1 MKNWFKSLALFTLTI
16 FLFSSTVADNGN
28 SMEARVNTYKHECK
42 QMLKPA
48 RYEGSRITYY
58 SLQKEATV
66 KSVESY
72 LVLDT
77 EYKFVFSGKE
87 CTTKV
92 GVKIYDSADAKKR
105 VMLKEIKNIQ
115 GKNISVSSNEL
126 LPVFRKKVS
135 ATERMKTVVVEYTIA
150 GGKTKQ
156 EAIVMVVG
164 YKD

>member
-16 FLFSSTVADNGN
+16 FLISNTVADNGN

-42 QMLKPA
+42 QLLKPA

-58 SLQKEATV
+58 SLQKDVTV

-87 CTTKV
+87 CSTKV
-92 GVKIYDSADAKKR
+92 GVKFYDSADAKKR

-115 GKNISVSSNEL
+115 GKNLSVSSNEL
-126 LPVFRKKVS
+126 LPVFRKSVS

-150 GGKTKQ
+150 GGKAKQ